1 MSTDQ
6 YEQDRENEAVGPDYP
21 QTDEERFT
29 ALLEAEARRQAKAKL
44 SAVLATLGG
53 WRSLPQERC

>member
-6 YEQDRENEAVGPDYP
+6 YEQDRENEAVGPDYHE
-21 QTDEERFT
+21 TDEERFT

-44 SAVLATLGG
+44 RTVLASG
-53 WRSLPQERC
+53 WVSLVRP